1 LATQFATHSSCHRE
15 RERERERKGGSGER
29 ERERERENNNM
40 YVLEIA
46 RVSSSNTKC
55 LRFRILI
62 TILSQHSNFEVF

>member
-1 LATQFATHSSCHRE
+1 VSQRE
-15 RERERERKGGSGER
+15 REREREREMERKGGGGERER

-55 LRFRILI
+55 LRFRVLI